1 MRSAGALAALFL
13 AACASGGAP
22 DAPGPDLNAA
32 SGGADARIRD
42 GMARLGASPARG
54 ECFAAR
60 IAGALDGEDE
70 EEAAR
75 IVEDAADRRAMRAGV
90 LAAPGPVRR
99 AFIGANFGCSL
110 AQ

>member
-1 MRSAGALAALFL
+1 MLLLASC
-13 AACASGGAP
+13 AAVAPAPEASGPA
-22 DAPGPDLNAA
+22 APGV
-32 SGGADARIRD
+32 GADARIRD
-42 GMARLGASPARG
+42 GMTRLGASPARG

-75 IVEDAADRRAMRAGV
+75 IVEEAADRRAMREGV
-90 LAAPGPVRR
+90 LAAPTAVRR

-110 AQ
+110 AR